1 MSSQSLPVCPQHSQE
16 LLYSLN
22 FVRAD
27 IILENTKDSTNRTLM
42 RTHTP
47 SCAACGRC
55 PKPQDHH
62 CPVGRPGHLPGVVR
76 KGRRKPFLPR
86 TERGPEAR
94 WEDSKRA
101 ESSRRSPARAARPE
115 LSGSSLGKCRGPG
128 LLHFLASAAL
138 RPRPGRGTD
147 QQVLQES

>member
-1 MSSQSLPVCPQHSQE
+1 
-16 LLYSLN
+16 
-22 FVRAD
+22 
-27 IILENTKDSTNRTLM
+27 M

-55 PKPQDHH
+55 PKPQDRH
-62 CPVGRPGHLPGVVR
+62 CPGGRPGHLPGVVR
-76 KGRRKPFLPR
+76 KGGRTPFLPR

-101 ESSRRSPARAARPE
+101 NSSRRSPARAARPE

-128 LLHFLASAAL
+128 LLHFLASAGL

-147 QQVLQES
+147 QRVLQESRPGGLETGPFQLQQRELNSAHQSWGELGGGS